1 MYSENGVLVDF
12 DEIKKL
18 VDSADV
24 FTVGF
29 STFSERLVVDSRSNE
44 REAPMVQVVEP
55 ARGARERLIWL
66 NRRRPSLGTPQSFSF
81 FAWPHSPTFM
91 VQSGVW
97 ESIRDRVEAFEGTAV
112 GLQCDTA
119 MRELISLERQAVVA
133 VLRGDHCLQLWP
145 REPRVPE
152 D

>member
-1 MYSENGVLVDF
+1 
-12 DEIKKL
+12 
-18 VDSADV
+18 
-24 FTVGF
+24 
-29 STFSERLVVDSRSNE
+29 
-44 REAPMVQVVEP
+44 
-55 ARGARERLIWL
+55 
-66 NRRRPSLGTPQSFSF
+66 
-81 FAWPHSPTFM
+81 M

-119 MRELISLERQAVVA
+119 MRELISLERQAVIA